1 MAEAVEFLRVS
12 FRYGEGSS
20 WVVRDVDLAIRS
32 GEFFV
37 LLGPSGCGKTTV
49 LNLIAGFERPTQG
62 GVRVSGQPVAGPGAD
77 RAVIFQGDDSLY
89 PWLTA
94 AQNVEFPLKI
104 RGMPRTERKELVTEH
119 LRLVGLAGHDDKYPH
134 QLSGGMRQRVQIA
147 RALVVPETRILL
159 MDEPF
164 VSVDAQTRAV
174 LQGELNDIWMRSRKA
189 VLFIT
194 HDISEAVALGDR
206 VGVMTGGPGATIKE
220 IVQVTLDRPR
230 RRSMP
235 RFGELY
241 EHIWSLIS
249 GAVAADPGARRGS
262 AHA

>member
-1 MAEAVEFLRVS
+1 MGEAIELHGLS
-12 FRYGEGSS
+12 FRYAEGSP
-20 WVVRDVDLAIRS
+20 WVVRDLDLAIRP

-37 LLGPSGCGKTTV
+37 LLGPSGCGKTSV

-62 GVRVSGQPVAGPGAD
+62 EVRVSGQPVAGPGAD

-104 RGMPRTERKELVTEH
+104 RGMSRRERQGLVAEH
-119 LRLVGLAGHDDKYPH
+119 LRLVGLAGHEGKYPH

-174 LQGELNDIWMRSRKA
+174 LQGELSDIWMRSRKA

-206 VGVMTGGPGATIKE
+206 VGVMTSGPGASIRE
-220 IVQVTLDRPR
+220 IVGVALDRPR
-230 RRSMP
+230 RRSTP

-241 EHIWSLIS
+241 EHIWGLIS
-249 GAVAADPGARRGS
+249 GTVAADAGMGRGS
-262 AHA
+262 THA